1 MQGSEKLLQLV
12 SNDSHT
18 QNFGFSNVKG
28 SEAEHNNSECETSNL
43 QGVPSVSAFVLVE
56 IYITNCTSQKSLCL
70 RAQCVSW
77 LLMFWSS
84 KILCGHFSK
93 YFCLLLPSGW
103 IYFVLLLMAWYELW
117 WLMAMGFI
125 LKFISVFLG
134 YQHML
139 WFFSNSV
146 CCISSL
152 KLHFGTLSCELDLFV
167 ILSAFLS
174 RYDDSSWE
182 SYGINEAIRL
192 GIFLKTKVSTRGF
205 TYSFMPRH
213 NHVWSIG
220 LKTLLFWNSSLC

>member
-1 MQGSEKLLQLV
+1 MYRDCLCFEVLKFCVDTFKILLFTFTL
-12 SNDSHT
+12 
-18 QNFGFSNVKG
+18 
-28 SEAEHNNSECETSNL
+28 
-43 QGVPSVSAFVLVE
+43 
-56 IYITNCTSQKSLCL
+56 
-70 RAQCVSW
+70 W
-77 LLMFWSS
+77 LNIFCFIAHGLIWIMMADELYS
-84 KILCGHFSK
+84 KIYFS
-93 YFCLLLPSGW
+93 
-103 IYFVLLLMAWYELW
+103 
-117 WLMAMGFI
+117 FI
-125 LKFISVFLG
+125 G

-146 CCISSL
+146 CCITSL

-213 NHVWSIG
+213 RHTAMFEVLVWKLCCFEIP
-220 LKTLLFWNSSLC
+220 LFAKCLLAVT